1 MHLENAH
8 IRPAH
13 FPVDVTSHWEY
24 IRIDSRCH
32 DGPGLHV
39 IATEI
44 TVLGMSTNQAVQ
56 TLWWESPSESPAP
69 AAAAAR
75 PMVSESTKAN
85 SADAV
90 RSSTVSADPAFD
102 FDVLLR
108 LGPPERS
115 VYAQAEM
122 GADGRSTGRVLMQ
135 DSLDACATGVSPVIH
150 NLLAAGGAGFCK
162 LRSDHPLFAEVAR
175 WAERH
180 VPALDRNTMHFTTGG
195 REERRTR
202 IFLQHNLIV
211 GSRAVGSA
219 SNQALDRALG
229 RAAEAREP
237 AVVQAVAAA
246 AASAFADSKA
256 TFAVEEDVA
265 EVLRRCTITQEGV
278 TLPGQLSRGLYERV
292 NKVLSAAGGRWNRSR
307 GAHLFTRDPREVL
320 ASVLE
325 TGKAVNIQKHFQAF
339 YTPDSVA
346 DLLCSRANLAEYCAP
361 RVLEPS
367 CGDGQ
372 LLRAIGRHSTSAAR
386 IQAYEID
393 AVAAHAARAAANA
406 NVTIA
411 EQDFL
416 TVPARGEFDVVVMN
430 PPFTRGADIAHVT
443 HALGHLAK
451 HGRLTSIMSPSWQTA
466 GNAKAKAF
474 RSLMTERQA
483 AVESLPAGAFHDSGT
498 EVATVLVTVRA

>member
-1 MHLENAH
+1 M
-8 IRPAH
+8 R
-13 FPVDVTSHWEY
+13 T
-24 IRIDSRCH
+24 RCH
-32 DGPGLHV
+32 DEPGLHD
-39 IATEI
+39 ITPED

-56 TLWWESPSESPAP
+56 TIWWESPTDAPAP
-69 AAAAAR
+69 AAAATLPKA
-75 PMVSESTKAN
+75 SEANKAK

-90 RSSTVSADPAFD
+90 RGNAPSVEPSFD

-108 LGPPERS
+108 PGTPERS

-122 GADGRSTGRVLMQ
+122 GADGMPTGRVLMR
-135 DSLDACATGVSPVIH
+135 DSLNACATDVSTVIS
-150 NLLAAGGAGFCK
+150 NSLGAGGAGYCT
-162 LRSDHPLFAEVAR
+162 LRTDHPLFAEVAR
-175 WAERH
+175 WAGRH
-180 VPALDRNTMHFTTGG
+180 VLALERNSMHFTTGC

-202 IFLQHNLIV
+202 IYLKHNLII
-211 GSRAVGSA
+211 GSRVVGWA
-219 SNQALDRALG
+219 SNQALDSALG
-229 RAAEAREP
+229 RAAAAREP
-237 AVVQAVAAA
+237 AVVPAVAAA
-246 AASAFADSKA
+246 AGSTFADSKA
-256 TFAVEEDVA
+256 TFAVDEDVA
-265 EVLRRCTITQEGV
+265 EVIRRCTITQEGV

-292 NKVLSAAGGRWNRSR
+292 NKVLASAGGRWNRSR

-339 YTPDSVA
+339 YTPDAMA
-346 DLLCSRANLAEYCAP
+346 DLLCSRANLAEYGAP

-372 LLRAIGRHSTSAAR
+372 ILRAIGRHSTSEAQ

-393 AVAAHAARAAANA
+393 AVAANAARASAKS
-406 NVTIA
+406 NVTIT

-416 TVPARGEFDVVVMN
+416 TVPARGEYDVVVMN

-451 HGRLTSIMSPSWQTA
+451 NGSLTSIMSPSWQTA

-474 RSLMTERQA
+474 RSLMQERQA
-483 AVESLPAGAFHDSGT
+483 AIESLPAGAFHDSGT